1 MGKVRFISRGVC
13 CVITHT
19 PCGRSKQRSSD
30 ARSQRHLPKLSTR
43 FGFGP
48 WRLFPFLPSVPFVR
62 LRHHNRTDSC
72 SADEPDRRYF
82 GRWLFRLPWHL
93 VVRPAVHSATNPR
106 HRSTSACGTTG
117 ESRKN
122 KRSRGKAQQKKKT
135 NDGQGKMPKNLV
147 EKFLTILLRRK
158 EC

>member
-122 KRSRGKAQQKKKT
+122 KRSRGKAQQKKKRT
-135 NDGQGKMPKNLV
+135 TAR
-147 EKFLTILLRRK
+147 EKCQKTWWK
-158 EC
+158 SS